1 MSDDDTVI
9 PAEYVEFCKKVAALA
24 ADAKLSRMSM
34 KITPGFYGAK
44 WHSDIN
50 MHWDNGRHGDSARK
64 LFISSEVTV
73 HATVDCEKVGLPP
86 QIPAT

>member
-44 WHSDIN
+44 WQSDIN

-73 HATVDCEKVGLPP
+73 HATVAVAGGPRDDR
-86 QIPAT
+86 